1 MWRQLQ
7 LVLYVVCAS
16 SPVWCLPPPEPKPPM
31 KPMPQP
37 GPITPKSECRS
48 MMDLVLVLD
57 GSDSIST
64 EDYQT
69 QRVALNELVKGYHL
83 GPKESRVGLVVY
95 SSTIAQSVPLTDNRE
110 LLMQETINLVHPRD
124 GTMTNLGIE
133 KMIELFKDPVHGG
146 RKDVPW
152 ICIVI
157 TDGQSKFPQR
167 TFKQAENAKSLGI
180 NMFTVGISHFI
191 DENELKKIATTPN
204 QVLTLNTFDQLL
216 VSLQSLM
223 KVVCPCP
230 ALPILPNGYFD
241 DGPRAIGATHTYG
254 CDKGYQPIGKP
265 TIECLPSSVW
275 SNLEFS
281 CVACPPPPPMMGNG
295 RVLDGPQ
302 MVGTMREYKC
312 ADGYA
317 SPTPILS
324 ECVEGPE
331 GPYWTEPSISCQAC
345 GPPHVPPNAY
355 LEVMIKSA
363 VVGERVVF
371 HCNPGFIANGPVA
384 TICINMDGI
393 PGWTKPVHGCI
404 ACDPPPKMPHMSP
417 DKDGGVLVNT
427 LRHYTCDPGYHPTGP
442 IEAICMGEKGA
453 TFWKFNPHSC
463 KSCPKP
469 PMIPD
474 AVLLEPGNT
483 LVDTVREYQCLQG
496 FQPTGPIKVVCAAG
510 NGVTFWDGP
519 HHRCVACTQPP
530 VIPNTILDPVG
541 DVLVGSVRTYQCLDK
556 FVQTGSIQV
565 GCITGNGGPM
575 WTSPENVCITCENP
589 PSLPNALLDLN
600 GDNFV
605 GAKRRYKCIDGFV
618 GTKPGP
624 IFIEC
629 LSEMIDQRGRAFW
642 SQPSHECVS
651 CPEPP
656 PIEYAIIQPGMN
668 LVGATRNYHCVDNY
682 HATGDIH
689 ITCGPDGS
697 WSKPQHTCSA
707 CGPTPDVPFADVL
720 PGGYT
725 IGSVREYVC
734 RKGYVPDRK
743 PIIRC
748 LPGPAWSPR
757 EFECIAC
764 KEPYPVNFAVLEPGD
779 GFVGTVRR
787 YTCLPGFIETGPIT
801 STCAVPSF
809 QGPPPER
816 INPDWSTPV
825 HFCKDCGDPIPVAN
839 ADILPGEKSVGSVAQ
854 YVCHKGFVPT
864 GPANSFCMQNAEW
877 TPVEFK
883 CIACDQ
889 PPILEGAKV
898 DQSTNVLVGTRRIYT
913 CQNGFI
919 STGPIEVTC
928 SSKGAAEDFFKPEWV
943 MDIKNHCKDCGAPP
957 LVDNAYINIGPMT
970 IGSNRSYACN
980 NGFEM
985 VGTETINCL
994 PTGLWSQPTFSCNIR
1009 TTTTMS
1015 LPAPVKNDPSVCD
1028 NCRMLNGVGYTQH
1041 PHECSEYVQCYFS
1054 ARGGIEAVYRKCP
1067 FGLFWDQGD
1076 LTCQPSDIVYCA
1088 TDRCLTSPALQSH
1101 KYGGQK
1107 CGAYWDCNNGR
1118 SVPKCCDDGHR
1129 YVFGKGCVQ
1138 DPDCHDI
1145 CPWKD
1150 ETQACDKRPVLDM
1163 TSYEQ
1168 SLGNGLWVKMS
1179 CAPGTAYNIIDCE
1192 CSLNTGILPGY
1203 VCRPELEM
1211 DFDDKQIRDKSG
1223 KNVYVFNDGVIPW
1236 EDAAY
1241 FNGSA
1246 RLLINR
1252 FSNTDFHGHLVI
1264 KLRYKEQLTVPTAN
1278 SLQALVTNGDCGDD
1292 PSIIVAK
1299 MPGYVLCGAKTTVPK
1314 SFALPTV
1321 DKEWK
1326 EVIYIHDEKNL
1337 EGKVCGASYKKWSLG
1352 PIQATHCGVQF
1363 GYGTKMENFVGLMD
1377 DLTALFRGN
1386 QT

>member
-167 TFKQAENAKSLGI
+167 TFKQAENAKSL
-180 NMFTVGISHFI
+180 
-191 DENELKKIATTPN
+191 A
-204 QVLTLNTFDQLL
+204 
-216 VSLQSLM
+216 
-223 KVVCPCP
+223 CP

-281 CVACPPPPPMMGNG
+281 CV
-295 RVLDGPQ
+295 
-302 MVGTMREYKC
+302 
-312 ADGYA
+312 
-317 SPTPILS
+317 
-324 ECVEGPE
+324 
-331 GPYWTEPSISCQAC
+331 AC

-575 WTSPENVCITCENP
+575 WTSPENVCITC
-589 PSLPNALLDLN
+589 
-600 GDNFV
+600 
-605 GAKRRYKCIDGFV
+605 
-618 GTKPGP
+618 
-624 IFIEC
+624 
-629 LSEMIDQRGRAFW
+629 
-642 SQPSHECVS
+642 
-651 CPEPP
+651 
-656 PIEYAIIQPGMN
+656 
-668 LVGATRNYHCVDNY
+668 
-682 HATGDIH
+682 
-689 ITCGPDGS
+689 
-697 WSKPQHTCSA
+697 
-707 CGPTPDVPFADVL
+707 
-720 PGGYT
+720 
-725 IGSVREYVC
+725 
-734 RKGYVPDRK
+734 
-743 PIIRC
+743 
-748 LPGPAWSPR
+748 
-757 EFECIAC
+757 

-854 YVCHKGFVPT
+854 YVCHKGWI
-864 GPANSFCMQNAEW
+864 S
-877 TPVEFK
+877 
-883 CIACDQ
+883 
-889 PPILEGAKV
+889 LEL
-898 DQSTNVLVGTRRIYT
+898 N
-913 CQNGFI
+913 
-919 STGPIEVTC
+919 
-928 SSKGAAEDFFKPEWV
+928 
-943 MDIKNHCKDCGAPP
+943 MCGEP
-957 LVDNAYINIGPMT
+957 L
-970 IGSNRSYACN
+970 
-980 NGFEM
+980 
-985 VGTETINCL
+985 L
-994 PTGLWSQPTFSCNIR
+994 
-1009 TTTTMS
+1009 
-1015 LPAPVKNDPSVCD
+1015 
-1028 NCRMLNGVGYTQH
+1028 
-1041 PHECSEYVQCYFS
+1041 
-1054 ARGGIEAVYRKCP
+1054 
-1067 FGLFWDQGD
+1067 
-1076 LTCQPSDIVYCA
+1076 
-1088 TDRCLTSPALQSH
+1088 
-1101 KYGGQK
+1101 
-1107 CGAYWDCNNGR
+1107 
-1118 SVPKCCDDGHR
+1118 
-1129 YVFGKGCVQ
+1129 
-1138 DPDCHDI
+1138 
-1145 CPWKD
+1145 
-1150 ETQACDKRPVLDM
+1150 
-1163 TSYEQ
+1163 
-1168 SLGNGLWVKMS
+1168 
-1179 CAPGTAYNIIDCE
+1179 
-1192 CSLNTGILPGY
+1192 
-1203 VCRPELEM
+1203 
-1211 DFDDKQIRDKSG
+1211 KS
-1223 KNVYVFNDGVIPW
+1223 
-1236 EDAAY
+1236 
-1241 FNGSA
+1241 
-1246 RLLINR
+1246 
-1252 FSNTDFHGHLVI
+1252 
-1264 KLRYKEQLTVPTAN
+1264 
-1278 SLQALVTNGDCGDD
+1278 
-1292 PSIIVAK
+1292 
-1299 MPGYVLCGAKTTVPK
+1299 
-1314 SFALPTV
+1314 
-1321 DKEWK
+1321 
-1326 EVIYIHDEKNL
+1326 
-1337 EGKVCGASYKKWSLG
+1337 
-1352 PIQATHCGVQF
+1352 
-1363 GYGTKMENFVGLMD
+1363 
-1377 DLTALFRGN
+1377 
-1386 QT
+1386 